1 MRTSDASV
9 LRGRLSGQAR
19 VRQIEVFV
27 AVADLGGVH
36 LAAQRLGISQ
46 PGVTKHVQ
54 DLERLL
60 EAPLFLRHAKGM
72 RLTTAGEQLLPSA
85 RMVLANLDEVAERT
99 AALNGGGRSMVR
111 VVASRGAVASLLAK
125 AIPAFGQADPGVLVV
140 VREAD
145 PLELATLLAQ
155 ETADLAVCR
164 ALDQTPRGW
173 SFTPVMDD
181 QMLVVAGPR
190 HPLAARRHPLTVEA
204 LANEIW
210 LSWPLESRARAAFDQ
225 LFKGHPTP
233 ASWPV
238 MTRSPV
244 MLWTMLR
251 AKPVLALLPASYL
264 HEFLECG
271 QLVRIPSHIDLPLA
285 PIGVLQPERATAA
298 ATRLGSFLA
307 GWRDRQLP
315 RIA

>member
-1 MRTSDASV
+1 MRSSDAAV

-155 ETADLAVCR
+155 EKADLAVCR
-164 ALDQTPRGW
+164 DLDQTPRSW
-173 SFTPVMDD
+173 SFTPVLND
-181 QMLVVAGPR
+181 QMIVVAGPQ
-190 HPLAARRHPLTVEA
+190 HPLAARRHPLTLDA
-204 LANEIW
+204 LANETW

-238 MTRSPV
+238 MTRSPI
-244 MLWTMLR
+244 MLWAMLR

-271 QLVRIPSHIDLPLA
+271 QLVTIPSHIDLPLA

-298 ATRLGSFLA
+298 ATRLGSFLT
-307 GWRDRQLP
+307 GWRDR
-315 RIA
+315 